1 MKNNVKKKGLILSIL
16 LVISSFVYFEGYNYL
31 TFESLKAYKSVF
43 SDYYAKNPSLTLSLY
58 FLTYVIAVALS
69 IPGATILTLAGGAL
83 FGVVTGSI
91 LVSLASTIGATLAFL
106 ACRFLLRDW
115 VSEKFGNKL
124 KPINDG
130 VEKDGAFYLFS
141 LRLVP
146 IFPFFI
152 INLTMGLTSIK
163 TWKFFIVSQLGMLP
177 GTVVYVNA
185 GTQLGKLDSVKGI
198 LSPSLLIS
206 FSLLGIF
213 PLVAKKIIDFVKGRK
228 AAV

>member
-1 MKNNVKKKGLILSIL
+1 MKSNVKKKGLILGIL

-31 TFESLKAYKSVF
+31 TFESLKTYKSVF